1 MGLTSN
7 TPHHTTPHHTT
18 PHHTTPPSGACLV
31 KIAAEL
37 EEKAS
42 DERTKQA
49 RAMLAA
55 SNAKQQ
61 EEARKRRAMLA
72 DEQSR

>member
-1 MGLTSN
+1 
-7 TPHHTTPHHTT
+7 
-18 PHHTTPPSGACLV
+18 V
-31 KIAAEL
+31 KIAAKL

-49 RAMLAA
+49 RAMLAV

-61 EEARKRRAMLA
+61 EETRKRRAMLA

>member
-1 MGLTSN
+1 M
-7 TPHHTTPHHTT
+7 
-18 PHHTTPPSGACLV
+18 
-31 KIAAEL
+31 KIAAKL

-42 DERTKQA
+42 DERTRQA

-55 SNAKQQ
+55 STAKQQ
-61 EEARKRRAMLA
+61 EETRKRRAMLA